1 MKQASARLAMK
12 ANKNGPLNGK
22 EATLDRIGPY
32 FERPQKLMLEHA
44 VDNKIALMEIFDEI
58 FGHGGYSG
66 VAF

>member
-1 MKQASARLAMK
+1 M
-12 ANKNGPLNGK
+12 NTK
-22 EATLDRIGPY
+22 EATLDRVGEY
-32 FERPQKLMLEHA
+32 FERPHKFLMEQA